1 MPIMAA
7 SPSEETQRRLSL
19 VWGVD
24 CLLVPNFYHTD
35 EMLDATVDAL
45 RPVNLDPG
53 DKIVITAGVPF
64 GRKATTNLIQVHSIK
79 SNGELGTIDESE

>member
-7 SPSEETQRRLSL
+7 SPSAKTQRQLAL

-24 CLLVPNFYHTD
+24 CLLVPEFFNTD
-35 EMLDATVDAL
+35 DMLEVTVNAL
-45 RPVNLDPG
+45 KPYKLNPG

-64 GRKATTNLIQVHSIK
+64 GRTATTNLIQVHSINNEGK
-79 SNGELGTIDESE
+79 MVVAEDG